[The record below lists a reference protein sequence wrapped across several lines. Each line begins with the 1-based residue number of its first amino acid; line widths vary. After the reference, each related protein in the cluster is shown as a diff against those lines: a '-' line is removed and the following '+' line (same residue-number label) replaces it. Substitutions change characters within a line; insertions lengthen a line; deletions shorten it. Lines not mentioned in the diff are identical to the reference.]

1 MIKTLMTAA
10 ALTVLPGLA
19 LAMGCSGM
27 KHDDMAMS
35 CADGTKWDAATNSC
49 VEVVTG

>member
-1 MIKTLMTAA
+1 MKSLMTAA
-10 ALTVLPGLA
+10 ALMILPGLA
-19 LAMGCSGM
+19 LAMGCSGS

-35 CADGTKWDAATNSC
+35 CAQGTTWDAATNTC

>member
-19 LAMGCSGM
+19 MAMCSGM
-27 KHDDMAMS
+27 KYDTMAMS
-35 CADGTKWDAATNSC
+35 CAEGSTWDAETRTCVPAATS
-49 VEVVTG
+49 